1 MLPNSRTNTSKH
13 SLRIKSAAELL
24 RRKKARRGLLDF
36 TQYTFKDYMVAP
48 HLEQLAAKLEA
59 VERGECKRL
68 IVVMPP
74 RHGKSELVSIRFPC
88 WYLGKHPEDYIV
100 KSSYSETITL
110 VHSRQARD
118 VFVTPEMKLLFPNI
132 HYRPERKGQETIIP
146 ERQAASEWGTKQ
158 GGSYYAVGIGGGL
171 TGRGFNCLPAGTL
184 IETNIGLIP
193 IEHLYSIPPSVKILS
208 YNEQNKE
215 LEYRDLQA
223 FAERPRSGLYRITT
237 TTGRVVEAT
246 SDHRIWTAAGYK
258 EASQLTAG
266 DTIMQLVWSGIP
278 TSSLCNQEAHNQRL
292 QRCLLFSGML
302 GGTSCRKEQ
311 EAMSVRGIYCYQ
323 DEQILFEVPPIP
335 DIEFTQREVSG
346 EIQDLPDMQQYIQ
359 VDVER
364 CKGGQVCNVL
374 RQAMCSDR
382 SLTANGGEV
391 QSDVEG
397 RCDSV
402 KATATLGK
410 GISNHEAVHTTS
422 RQQRVRGLSYGEAS
436 ARSPYRQLADEQC
449 RIEPCNFM
457 CGLSPS
463 MAQHKGTVALVEDLH
478 ESAIVYDI
486 QIEGN
491 ENFFANGVL
500 VHNCGIIDDP
510 IKDAEEAQS
519 QLIRDKIWDW
529 YRTVFR
535 TRANPGA
542 AIICVQTRWHHD
554 DLVGRLLNQSK
565 EDPSADQWDV
575 LHFRALTDKTPL
587 WPERYSLDDLM
598 ATKSSVG
605 SRNFE
610 ALYQGE
616 PSIAEGNIIKRSWW
630 REYEN
635 TPQYMNKVHSWD
647 TAFSAKGEANYSVC
661 TVWGISDNGYYLLD
675 VWRGRVDFPE
685 LKATAVQLYHRDRP
699 QAVLIEEKATGGPLV
714 QELQSAYPIPVLPV
728 QPHKDKI
735 TRAYAITPMIEAGKV
750 LIPKAAPWLFD
761 YLEEMSAFPTGQ
773 YDDQVDS
780 TTQFLNWIN
789 LREEER
795 VVVYDVEQDFRGL
808 LADI

>member
-74 RHGKSELVSIRFPC
+74 RYGKSELVSIRFPC
-88 WYLGKHPEDYIV
+88 WYLGKHPTDYIV
-100 KSSYSETITL
+100 KTSYSEAITL

-118 VFVTPEMKLLFPNI
+118 VFITPEMKLLFPNI
-132 HYRPERKGQETIIP
+132 HYRPERKGQEAVVP

-171 TGRGFNCLPAGTL
+171 TGRGFSL
-184 IETNIGLIP
+184 
-193 IEHLYSIPPSVKILS
+193 
-208 YNEQNKE
+208 
-215 LEYRDLQA
+215 
-223 FAERPRSGLYRITT
+223 
-237 TTGRVVEAT
+237 
-246 SDHRIWTAAGYK
+246 
-258 EASQLTAG
+258 
-266 DTIMQLVWSGIP
+266 GI
-278 TSSLCNQEAHNQRL
+278 
-292 QRCLLFSGML
+292 
-302 GGTSCRKEQ
+302 
-311 EAMSVRGIYCYQ
+311 
-323 DEQILFEVPPIP
+323 
-335 DIEFTQREVSG
+335 
-346 EIQDLPDMQQYIQ
+346 
-359 VDVER
+359 VD
-364 CKGGQVCNVL
+364 
-374 RQAMCSDR
+374 D
-382 SLTANGGEV
+382 
-391 QSDVEG
+391 
-397 RCDSV
+397 
-402 KATATLGK
+402 
-410 GISNHEAVHTTS
+410 
-422 RQQRVRGLSYGEAS
+422 
-436 ARSPYRQLADEQC
+436 
-449 RIEPCNFM
+449 
-457 CGLSPS
+457 
-463 MAQHKGTVALVEDLH
+463 AL
-478 ESAIVYDI
+478 
-486 QIEGN
+486 
-491 ENFFANGVL
+491 
-500 VHNCGIIDDP
+500 
-510 IKDAEEAQS
+510 KDAEEAQS
-519 QLIRDKIWDW
+519 QLIRDKVWEW

-542 AIICVQTRWHHD
+542 AIIVVMTRWHHS
-554 DLVGRLLNQSK
+554 DLVGRLLDLAK
-565 EDPSADQWDV
+565 EDPTADQWEV
-575 LHFRALTDKTPL
+575 LHFKALTDNQPL
-587 WPERYSLDDLM
+587 WPERYSFDDLM
-598 ATKSSVG
+598 ATKSSIG

-616 PSIAEGNIIKRSWW
+616 PSIAEGNIIKRNWW
-630 REYEN
+630 KEYEN
-635 TPQYMNKVHSWD
+635 VPANMNKVHSWD

-685 LKATAVQLYHRDRP
+685 LKSIAIQLYNRDRP

-750 LIPKAAPWLFD
+750 LIPKSAPWLFD

-795 VVVYDVEQDFRGL
+795 VVIYDVERDFRGL